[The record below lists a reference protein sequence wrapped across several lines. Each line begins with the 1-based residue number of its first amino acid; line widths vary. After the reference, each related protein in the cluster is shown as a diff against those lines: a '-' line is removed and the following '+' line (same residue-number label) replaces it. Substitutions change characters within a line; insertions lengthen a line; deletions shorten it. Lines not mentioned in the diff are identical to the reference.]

1 MSRPTQERGFT
12 LIEMLVALFIFS
24 LISLGT
30 MSAMTSALR
39 GQAQLQDA
47 GDRIAEI
54 ETARALIKSD
64 LGNLILR
71 PTRDGYG
78 NTDLYLIS
86 GGVDA
91 LLTFTRAGRDNP
103 GGLEKRGDLQRVSYV
118 FENGDFIRRT
128 LTAVN
133 PPAQLEP
140 IDRVL
145 ISGLSRAEVT
155 FYDKELEYN
164 QLFLPVTDSLIPYD
178 RVRFELTTDTGDTL
192 TQTFELAP

>member
-1 MSRPTQERGFT
+1 MNRRRQEIGFT
-12 LIEMLVALFIFS
+12 LVEMLVALFIFS

-39 GQAQLQDA
+39 GKAQLKEA
-47 GDRIAEI
+47 GDRVAEI

-64 LGNLILR
+64 LSNLILR

-128 LTAVN
+128 LTAMN
-133 PPAQLEP
+133 PPPQAEP
-140 IDRVL
+140 VDRVL
-145 ISGLSRAEVT
+145 ISGLTRAEVT
-155 FYDKELEYN
+155 FFTQELEYT
-164 QLFLPVTDSLIPYD
+164 QLFLPVNEPRLPYD
-178 RVRFELTTDTGDTL
+178 RVEFNLVTDKGDRL
-192 TQTFELAP
+192 TQIFELAP